1 MTIKI
6 PVLSEVTEA
15 NSILAGSLRS
25 RFAEQ
30 RVLVLNLMAS
40 PGAGKTTLLERS
52 IEELDGSLRMAVIE
66 GDPHTSI
73 DAERIDAAGV
83 KAVEINTGGGCHL
96 EARMV
101 QAAVEQIDSEELDLI
116 VIENV
121 GNLICPTGWD
131 LGEDVKVIL
140 VSLTEG
146 DDKPLKYPMGFLTAD
161 AAVISKI
168 DLEPYIPAK
177 TSAMR
182 ENALTVN
189 PDLEVFELSAIT
201 GEGMEPFVRWVKE
214 RVAEKQAQAG

>member
-6 PVLSEVTEA
+6 PVLSEVTAA
-15 NSILAGSLRS
+15 NSILAKGLRA
-25 RFAEQ
+25 RFSEQ
-30 RVLVLNLMAS
+30 ELLVLNLMAS

-52 IEELDGSLRMAVIE
+52 IAELNGALKMAVIE
-66 GDPHTSI
+66 GDPYTSI
-73 DAERIDAAGV
+73 DAERIHAAGV
-83 KAVEINTGGGCHL
+83 AAVEINTGGGCHL
-96 EARMV
+96 EARMI
-101 QAAVEQIDSEELDLI
+101 QAALDQMEIDDLDLI

-146 DDKPLKYPMGFLTAD
+146 DDKPLKYPMGFRTAD

-168 DLEPYIPAK
+168 DLEPYLSAK

-189 PDLEVFELSAIT
+189 PDLEIFALSSVT
-201 GEGMEPFVRWVKE
+201 GEGVDRFLEWIKAQ
-214 RVAEKQAQAG
+214 VAKKQSEAR